1 MLSAMAIPR
10 LALALATLL
19 AALTVLAAATSAS
32 AMTVS
37 ATVAVGSTPV
47 DVAVNPSGTRA
58 YVANYGSNSVSV
70 IDTASNAVS
79 TTISGVSSP
88 TGIAISSAGV
98 GAVPGYFNQAAI
110 LDTTTNTVSGTA
122 SLPQQA
128 DGVAFSPD
136 GSAFYVAETSRVR
149 KYSATAPYS
158 ILAQSAP
165 VLNAYSRVAV
175 SPDGA
180 RVWATSYNSGT
191 VTVFNAANMATI
203 QTITPGFGMLGIAI
217 TPDGS
222 KAYAA
227 RCGAGQLLP
236 IDTTTFAI
244 GTAISVPGCPYGVA
258 INPAGTLAAVARYS
272 GNAVAAIDLATATI
286 VDTAT
291 GVTGPSYLAMS
302 PAGDMLYVVRQFG
315 NAVAVV
321 TFGPPAAPT
330 GPMAAAGDG
339 QATVSWT
346 ASPGEVTS
354 YTATAVQDPSKTCTA
369 TAPATS
375 CTVTGL
381 TNGTAYTF
389 RVTAANVMGTSGN
402 SAATAP
408 VTPAGPASAAATAQQ
423 AASTSPTALPATLTA
438 TLLPSR
444 RRVVSGQRVTTA
456 IRLRNTGGTAAT
468 SATGCMTVPWNLVIV
483 SAPGALRSNRTVCFA
498 MGTVA
503 AGGTVTRTV
512 TLRAVASV
520 ATVADIT
527 GGGRA
532 AGVSRVSA
540 SPVAVSITRR
550 PGSRAVTG

>member
-291 GVTGPSYLAMS
+291 GVTRPTYLAMS
-302 PAGDMLYVVRQFG
+302 PAGDMLYVVQQFG

-321 TFGPPAAPT
+321 TFGPPPAPT
-330 GPMAAAGDG
+330 GPTATAGDG

-354 YTATAVQDPSKTCTA
+354 YTVAAVQDPSKTCTA

-423 AASTSPTALPATLTA
+423 AASTSPTARPATLTA

-444 RRVVSGQRVTTA
+444 RRVVSGQRVTAA

-483 SAPGALRSNRTVCFA
+483 SAPGALRSNRTLCFA

-503 AGGTVTRTV
+503 AGATATRTV

>member
-217 TPDGS
+217 TPDGTR
-222 KAYAA
+222 AYAA
-227 RCGAGQLLP
+227 RCAGQLLP

-272 GNAVAAIDLATATI
+272 GNAVAAIDLATATV

-291 GVTGPSYLAMS
+291 GVTGPTYLAMS

-330 GPMAAAGDG
+330 APTATPGDG

-354 YTATAVQDPSKTCTA
+354 YTVAAVQDPSKTCTA

-408 VTPAGPASAAATAQQ
+408 VTPTGP
-423 AASTSPTALPATLTA
+423 STSTTSSASEAARPAALTA
-438 TLLPSR
+438 SVLPSR

-468 SATGCMTVPWNLVIV
+468 SATGCITVPWNLVIV